1 MKRVLKHHP
10 IVQRKVIRTLSAIVL
25 VTVIATQAA
34 CGSDGELK
42 RQDLSVIKPDKC
54 AHTVPGSC
62 GDFQNRDTKSD
73 TKKG

>member
-1 MKRVLKHHP
+1 MTTKVL
-10 IVQRKVIRTLSAIVL
+10 IAITRALPAL
-25 VTVIATQAA
+25 VFVVVVGVALVG
-34 CGSDGELK
+34 CGGEKELV

>member
-10 IVQRKVIRTLSAIVL
+10 IVQRKVIRTLSSIVL

-42 RQDLSVIKPDKC
+42 RQDLSVIQPDKC
-54 AHTVPGSC
+54 MRGAGSSC
-62 GDFQNRDTKSD
+62 RT
-73 TKKG
+73 

>member
-54 AHTVPGSC
+54 MRGAGSSC
-62 GDFQNRDTKSD
+62 RT
-73 TKKG
+73 

>member
-10 IVQRKVIRTLSAIVL
+10 ILQRKVIRTLSAIVL

-42 RQDLSVIKPDKC
+42 RQDLSVIKSDKC
-54 AHTVPGSC
+54 MSGAGSSC
-62 GDFQNRDTKSD
+62 RT
-73 TKKG
+73 